1 MPPLSQHQAFL
12 RYLAS
17 QQKIVYKVCHA
28 YCKVAEDRKD
38 LAQEIILHLWKAFPK
53 YDPAQ
58 RASTWTYRIALNVA
72 ISFYRKEGK
81 RQPYTISLG
90 ESFANLT
97 EDPYD
102 AAEHSEQ
109 MNMLHQFIN
118 ELNDLNKALML
129 LYLDQHSYK
138 EIGSMLGITETN
150 VASKISRI
158 KQGLKKKFKVES

>member
-1 MPPLSQHQAFL
+1 MPPLSQHQEFL

-28 YCKVAEDRKD
+28 YCKDAEDRKD
-38 LAQEIILHLWKAFPK
+38 LAQEIILQLWKAFPK

-58 RASTWTYRIALNVA
+58 TASTWTYRIALNVA

-97 EDPYD
+97 EDPYES
-102 AAEHSEQ
+102 AAQAEQ
-109 MNMLHQFIN
+109 IDLLMEFIHQ
-118 ELNDLNKALML
+118 LNDLNKALML

-138 EIGSMLGITETN
+138 EIAGMLGITETN

-158 KQGLKKKFKVES
+158 KQQLKGKFGVKS